1 MTVLIIFFLHITTI
15 FIIYY
20 YAYHHIVLFHLV
32 YMLTSEILSQ
42 KHTERK
48 KKLLVNMV
56 HFHLSLSRCGMGSPE
71 TCTHVILMPELHTVT
86 PIKFYPDVIPTH
98 EQK

>member
-1 MTVLIIFFLHITTI
+1 MTILIIFFLHITTI

-32 YMLTSEILSQ
+32 YMLTGEILSQ

-48 KKLLVNMV
+48 KIFISEYGV
-56 HFHLSLSRCGMGSPE
+56 FPS
-71 TCTHVILMPELHTVT
+71 VIVWVQHGQPGNLH
-86 PIKFYPDVIPTH
+86 PYNFNA
-98 EQK
+98 